1 MENQNAKPVSMG
13 FKLFPPPPKQNNPS
27 NTPLRKP
34 SLRRQAVNGES
45 AGGIERERSESPAFQ
60 YHSDGRQSA
69 MDGSQ
74 VGLLA
79 QGPSGDGRESSLGGR
94 QTPQGGRQTPQP
106 YPQNGRSSPS
116 PIAVPPAAFY
126 QGQEQPR
133 SHTSFSE
140 APTLV
145 RSNSNGSHN
154 STAKNGLHNP
164 SSPPR
169 GEPSVARSIFP
180 RYNPEIPLEHQPY
193 FPTQAS
199 PTHIPRSA
207 INRSPYSPNFP
218 DGRSPL
224 QSPGITLHSAGNAG
238 KFPRGISDDAPTEA
252 SSNEELRE
260 LWKVVSGWRVQQSE
274 GRIFVLKM
282 SSNPEEPVHTLSSAT
297 QPFYTLR
304 LDPTSTS
311 AQMTMTRLDPSTTKT
326 SSLTT
331 KLTTGSAKP
340 EAIEVMGTTLEEAA
354 RRLPPNDGL
363 VALLYP
369 RAASNM
375 VIELANKPPNQ
386 QRQDTEAVMQ
396 AAEREC
402 GRLVW
407 DEDSKRYYLVHPAL
421 PTPFVVSISSSPAW
435 SKVEYVLEHE
445 SLPRNIVR
453 LVRDGAGGGFLE
465 VDTGVAAKIDCFY
478 IVDVAICAILLVALA
493 DEKVKNIERFD
504 APPLS
509 PPSLPSPNPRT
520 SRFSRKSK
528 KEDKD
533 KRSSK
538 MEEFE
543 LDLESQEYAMSP
555 KEGKEKKE
563 EKVPGFCGL
572 LWMLV
577 KCFAWVFVL
586 FFKGI
591 AKCVVL
597 LGRCCVKRKS

>member
-1 MENQNAKPVSMG
+1 
-13 FKLFPPPPKQNNPS
+13 
-27 NTPLRKP
+27 
-34 SLRRQAVNGES
+34 
-45 AGGIERERSESPAFQ
+45 
-60 YHSDGRQSA
+60 
-69 MDGSQ
+69 
-74 VGLLA
+74 
-79 QGPSGDGRESSLGGR
+79 
-94 QTPQGGRQTPQP
+94 
-106 YPQNGRSSPS
+106 
-116 PIAVPPAAFY
+116 
-126 QGQEQPR
+126 
-133 SHTSFSE
+133 
-140 APTLV
+140 
-145 RSNSNGSHN
+145 
-154 STAKNGLHNP
+154 
-164 SSPPR
+164 
-169 GEPSVARSIFP
+169 
-180 RYNPEIPLEHQPY
+180 
-193 FPTQAS
+193 
-199 PTHIPRSA
+199 
-207 INRSPYSPNFP
+207 
-218 DGRSPL
+218 
-224 QSPGITLHSAGNAG
+224 
-238 KFPRGISDDAPTEA
+238 
-252 SSNEELRE
+252 
-260 LWKVVSGWRVQQSE
+260 
-274 GRIFVLKM
+274 
-282 SSNPEEPVHTLSSAT
+282 
-297 QPFYTLR
+297 
-304 LDPTSTS
+304 
-311 AQMTMTRLDPSTTKT
+311 MTRLDPSTTKT

-331 KLTTGSAKP
+331 KLTTGSTKP
-340 EAIEVMGTTLEEAA
+340 EAVEVMGTTLEEAA

-375 VIELANKPPNQ
+375 VIELANKPANQ
-386 QRQDTEAVMQ
+386 QRQDTEAVIQ

-509 PPSLPSPNPRT
+509 PPSLPSPNLKT

-577 KCFAWVFVL
+577 KCFAWIFVL